1 MRRENVSK
9 HLYGLFIFICVM
21 CLFPVFPR
29 AANAIGTGP
38 ASSTSDSV
46 TPADSGTAPG
56 APTGVSA
63 TAGNAQA
70 TVSFT
75 APASNGGSAITGY
88 SVTSKP
94 AGGVDLDAG
103 TTSAAHTVDGLT
115 NGKAYTFTV
124 TAGNAIGTGPA
135 SSPSNKVTPAAKNAK
150 KPTVTV
156 LEPKQN
162 ASVPGDSVVVQGT
175 ASDKSGVA
183 SVWWC
188 VNGCPWQQASGTA
201 KWTANVPLVP
211 GVNSVEVYSQ
221 DPVGNVSA
229 IASLSLVSLENL
241 VDSYWPMN
249 DGDEKNY
256 TGVVGTMTMS
266 FAATGSQSFDLTINP
281 ADSSGDSGDI
291 FYELDASD
299 DLLLTSEDYLQYT
312 LDFEP
317 PLLELDAALLAKGGS
332 KTSSSTGTIE
342 DINVRMT
349 QTVSVKNA
357 GTVTVPAGTYQ
368 NCMLASQAI
377 TASVPGHAAVSASSQ
392 DYVLARGVGVIKA
405 AVIELSANGSTKL
418 IGWEDL
424 VSGTVAGVPVGNLAS
439 VAADKSG
446 PVIGASLDDLIKT
459 NEQAMPKLQI
469 ETPLA
474 VLEFTRYDDG
484 ESKLVLRGRSG
495 YGYVLEAGAPDES
508 GDLVWTPLWA
518 GVLTEGP
525 LSLSVPGSGAGTV
538 YRVR

>member
-1 MRRENVSK
+1 M
-9 HLYGLFIFICVM
+9 
-21 CLFPVFPR
+21 
-29 AANAIGTGP
+29 
-38 ASSTSDSV
+38 
-46 TPADSGTAPG
+46 
-56 APTGVSA
+56 SA

-124 TAGNAIGTGPA
+124 TAANAIGIGPA

-162 ASVPGDSVVVQGT
+162 ASVPGDTVVVQGT

-188 VNGCPWQQASGTA
+188 VNGGPWQQASGTA
-201 KWTANVPLVP
+201 KLTANVPLVP
-211 GVNSVEVYSQ
+211 GVNTVDVYSE

-256 TGVVGTMTMS
+256 TGVMEPMTMS

-281 ADSSGDSGDI
+281 VDTSGDSGDI

-299 DLLLTSEDYLQYT
+299 DLLLTGEDYLQYT

-317 PLLELDAALLAKGGS
+317 PLLELDATL
-332 KTSSSTGTIE
+332 
-342 DINVRMT
+342 
-349 QTVSVKNA
+349 
-357 GTVTVPAGTYQ
+357 
-368 NCMLASQAI
+368 
-377 TASVPGHAAVSASSQ
+377 
-392 DYVLARGVGVIKA
+392 
-405 AVIELSANGSTKL
+405 
-418 IGWEDL
+418 
-424 VSGTVAGVPVGNLAS
+424 LAS
-439 VAADKSG
+439 VR
-446 PVIGASLDDLIKT
+446 P
-459 NEQAMPKLQI
+459 
-469 ETPLA
+469 ETSILLNYLTKWRFLNCIFVDFLA
-474 VLEFTRYDDG
+474 FCWR
-484 ESKLVLRGRSG
+484 
-495 YGYVLEAGAPDES
+495 
-508 GDLVWTPLWA
+508 
-518 GVLTEGP
+518 
-525 LSLSVPGSGAGTV
+525 
-538 YRVR
+538 